1 MCSLTG
7 QIPDIFKYNNEEY
20 DIVGI
25 DGPDL
30 FDPNSEGFQP
40 QMTSTACW
48 RGFHLKFRADNEGLY
63 LDEMSIKQEEAVE
76 FKGRNPI
83 QGERRFTHKYADMN
97 YKLPFTGRLLI
108 AKGFIQSMYVHMG
121 FQRPIAYRKV
131 IELVIKEGDMLEV
144 IDHSKHYRELRK
156 KNPDKDGYPKTSSD
170 EDIKDFVEKSFS
182 RRYEIDK

>member
-1 MCSLTG
+1 MTS

-20 DIVGI
+20 DLVGI

-30 FDPNSEGFQP
+30 FDPNNEGLQP

-48 RGFHLKFRADNEGLY
+48 RGFQLKFRADNEGLY

-83 QGERRFTHKYADMN
+83 QGERRFTHKYANMN

-131 IELVIKEGDMLEV
+131 IELVIKEGDILEV

-170 EDIKDFVEKSFS
+170 KDIKDFVEKSFS